1 MDPFVF
7 FIVLASL
14 YGVLYFFDR
23 FFKSCMHYPYDTF
36 LKNTG
41 LSINLM
47 SLHWHTSAF
56 NRTLLR
62 WGSAGNS
69 CTRRVMITS
78 FNVGVLVTFS
88 LLPIGLILLIATI
101 FSSGEQDSSSSVSS
115 PVGVPVQLE
124 ILLPGVN
131 LPLEEIGY
139 YITTLVLCLVVH
151 EMGHALAA
159 VMEDVPV
166 TGFGIKFIFCLPL
179 AYTELSHDH
188 LNSLR
193 WFRKLR
199 VLCAGIWHNFVF
211 AGVCYLLISTVG
223 ITMSP
228 LYAYNQH
235 VVVTEL
241 TRKSPLRG
249 ERGLQVDNQITQ
261 VNGCPVNSEE
271 SWVTCLQNSLKL
283 KPGYCV
289 SADFV
294 QLNDESSAISHHS
307 IDGQLQCCDELN
319 PNVSCFEVVEDA
331 NGDVPVE
338 LPQHVCLNV
347 RRTLEEVSE
356 HCSSGVCNE
365 GFCLR
370 PLIRNITAIMTFKRQ
385 NFRGEKLPPV
395 IYVGHPWDVTRT
407 VDVSAFVPRY
417 SLLKAAWPDAW
428 LLLLKYNVVFSIGL
442 ALINAIPCF
451 GFDGA
456 HITSTVIHSFLVGR
470 VDQHAKRDIIS
481 LIITSVGSLLF
492 ALALLKV
499 AWLSF
504 LRPLL

>member
-1 MDPFVF
+1 MDPLVF
-7 FIVLASL
+7 LIVLAL
-14 YGVLYFFDR
+14 IYGVLYFFDR
-23 FFKSCMHYPYDTF
+23 FFKSCMHYPYDAF

-41 LSINLM
+41 LSVNFM

-69 CTRRVMITS
+69 CTRRVLLTS
-78 FNVGVLVTFS
+78 FNIGVLVTFS
-88 LLPIGLILLIATI
+88 LLPIGLILLITTI
-101 FSSGEQDSSSSVSS
+101 FSNGEQDSSSS

-166 TGFGIKFIFCLPL
+166 TGFGIKFIYCLPF

-199 VLCAGIWHNFVF
+199 VLCAGIWHNVVF

-271 SWVTCLQNSLKL
+271 SWMACLQSSLKL

-347 RRTLEEVSE
+347 RRTLEEVTE

-370 PLIRNITAIMTFKRQ
+370 PLIRNTTAIMTFKRQ
-385 NFRGEKLPPV
+385 NSLGEKLSPV
-395 IYVGHPWDVTRT
+395 IYVGYPWDVTRT

-417 SLLKAAWPDAW
+417 SFLKAAWPDAW

-470 VDQHAKRDIIS
+470 VDQHAKRDLIS
-481 LIITSVGSLLF
+481 VIITSVGSLLF
-492 ALALLKV
+492 GLALLKV

>member
-1 MDPFVF
+1 
-7 FIVLASL
+7 
-14 YGVLYFFDR
+14 
-23 FFKSCMHYPYDTF
+23 
-36 LKNTG
+36 
-41 LSINLM
+41 
-47 SLHWHTSAF
+47 
-56 NRTLLR
+56 
-62 WGSAGNS
+62 
-69 CTRRVMITS
+69 
-78 FNVGVLVTFS
+78 
-88 LLPIGLILLIATI
+88 
-101 FSSGEQDSSSSVSS
+101 
-115 PVGVPVQLE
+115 
-124 ILLPGVN
+124 
-131 LPLEEIGY
+131 
-139 YITTLVLCLVVH
+139 
-151 EMGHALAA
+151 
-159 VMEDVPV
+159 
-166 TGFGIKFIFCLPL
+166 L

-188 LNSLR
+188 LNGLR

-261 VNGCPVNSEE
+261 INGCPVDSEE

-319 PNVSCFEVVEDA
+319 PNVSCFEVVEDV

-347 RRTLEEVSE
+347 RRTLEEVTE

-385 NFRGEKLPPV
+385 NSRGEKLPPV

-417 SLLKAAWPDAW
+417 SFLKAAWPDAW

-470 VDQHAKRDIIS
+470 VDQHAKRDLIS
-481 LIITSVGSLLF
+481 VIITSVGSLLF
-492 ALALLKV
+492 GLALLKV